1 MDSHQL
7 NHISFLIIQAAIE
20 VHRTLGP
27 GLLENV
33 YRSCMIYE
41 LRQRKLSV
49 IAEQMVPICYK
60 DVIIEG
66 GYRLDLLVENE
77 VLVEIKAIEVLLPV
91 HHAQVL
97 SYLRLANKPVGLL
110 INFHVPVL
118 VKGLKRIMN
127 GCEGAALHSKQPPIA
142 SVPNENDSCP

>member
-7 NHISFLIIQAAIE
+7 NHISFLTIQAAIE

-49 IAEQMVPICYK
+49 IAEKMVPICYK

-77 VLVEIKAIEVLLPV
+77 VLVEI
-91 HHAQVL
+91 L

-127 GCEGAALHSKQPPIA
+127 GCEGAALHSEQPPIF
-142 SVPNENDSCP
+142 SVPDKKDLCP

>member
-1 MDSHQL
+1 LPHLAISGLNPAGPTVAPSPFHGFTSTQPHLVSH
-7 NHISFLIIQAAIE
+7 HPSGDRGASHSRA
-20 VHRTLGP
+20 
-27 GLLENV
+27 
-33 YRSCMIYE
+33 
-41 LRQRKLSV
+41 
-49 IAEQMVPICYK
+49 YK

-66 GYRLDLLVENE
+66 AYRLDVLVENE
-77 VLVEIKAIEVLLPV
+77 VVVEIKAIDVLLPV
-91 HHAQVL
+91 HHAQLL

-142 SVPNENDSCP
+142 SVPNMNGNCP